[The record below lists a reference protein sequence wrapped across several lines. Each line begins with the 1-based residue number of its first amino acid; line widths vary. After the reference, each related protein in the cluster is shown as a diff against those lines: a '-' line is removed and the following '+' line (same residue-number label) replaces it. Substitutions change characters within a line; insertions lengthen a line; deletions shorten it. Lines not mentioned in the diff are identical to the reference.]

1 MSPVSRPNLN
11 DLAPDVRAYI
21 EYLESQLEERRQRH
35 PAPPAESEE
44 EMELPPLIP
53 DEKPTSI
60 HLFTITGNGIGKRT
74 ARHLYQR
81 QRRGGMGI
89 FDLDAPNDTAPALLA
104 LAEESQHLLI
114 FTSQARTFRIPATT
128 VLSGPVRSRGQQLS
142 EKLTLNPEET
152 IIAALPA
159 VAAGAYL
166 LVSCN
171 GFVRYLRHH
180 VFGEYMRPG
189 TAMYDAHKYG
199 PLAAVCHTTDTSD
212 VLIVSQHGRAI
223 RFAQKLI
230 PVQGGPGMRSEADD
244 PIVSIVGVDDDS
256 LVFLADANG
265 RGTIRRM
272 NSFTANK
279 SAGGGGKNIM
289 NSNEVIGAA
298 LVTPDS
304 DIFLIS
310 HLSKIIRFAA
320 AEIPIKEG
328 VVQGVNCMSLRAD
341 RVVALAVT

>member
-1 MSPVSRPNLN
+1 MSPVSRPDLST
-11 DLAPDVRAYI
+11 LAPDVRAYI
-21 EYLESQLEERRQRH
+21 EYLEAQLEERQQRRT
-35 PAPPAESEE
+35 PAVTEPEE

-60 HLFTITGNGIGKRT
+60 HLFTITSNGIAKRT

-104 LAEESQHLLI
+104 LAEENQHLLI
-114 FTSQARTFRIPATT
+114 FTDQARTFRIPAA
-128 VLSGPVRSRGQQLS
+128 LAFSGPVRSRGQQLS
-142 EKLTLNPEET
+142 EKISLSAEET
-152 IIAALPA
+152 IVAALPA
-159 VAAGAYL
+159 IASGAYL
-166 LVSCN
+166 LVSRN

-189 TAMYDAHKYG
+189 TTMYDAHKYG
-199 PLAAVCHTTDTSD
+199 PLAAVCHTENTSD
-212 VLIVSQHGRAI
+212 VLIVTQHGRAI
-223 RFAQKLI
+223 RFAEKLI
-230 PVQGGPGMRSEADD
+230 PVQGGSGMRNEADD
-244 PIVSIVGVDDDS
+244 PIVGIVGVEDDS

-272 NSFTANK
+272 NSFAANK

-289 NSNEVIGAA
+289 NSDEIIGAA
-298 LVTPDS
+298 SVTADS

-310 HLSKIIRFAA
+310 QLSKIIRFAA
-320 AEIPIKEG
+320 AEVPIKEG